1 MDYHF
6 VSIYQGFLLIFRK
19 NRIFYIILNKKNI
32 KKLLIKH
39 KKKYIFKKLIIK

>member
-6 VSIYQGFLLIFRK
+6 VSIYQRILLIFRK
-19 NRIFYIILNKKNI
+19 NIIFYIILNKKNI

-39 KKKYIFKKLIIK
+39 KKNYLFKKSNN